1 MLNKAVISLNTLK
14 QNAIKIKKRLPK
26 NCKFCAVVKADAYGH
41 GMVQC
46 SNALYKIVDCYAV
59 ASVEE
64 GVKLRLSGIDKDILV
79 LLPFIGKDASI
90 AVKYGL
96 TLSVGDIGDLKIL
109 NAQAKKQKSIAKI
122 HIKYNTGM
130 NRLGIDGLDEL
141 KEFLEKI
148 KEYKNIEVDGIYS
161 HYSNP
166 KNRKSLERQTNKF
179 LLANNLIKS
188 YNINVTS
195 HISASG
201 GFLQGKFFDMVRIGI
216 LLYGYTPYKTD
227 KITVKPIMKVS
238 SIVLKSRTLRKGD
251 TALYGDKKT
260 KTPLSLAIVPYGYA
274 DGLPRKRTMD
284 IFSNRC
290 MNLTAVKSSLGKG
303 KDLEIMQNAD
313 VEAKKNKTISY
324 EVLTTCSVHTE
335 KVYRS

>member
-26 NCKFCAVVKADAYGH
+26 NCKFCAVVKSDAYGH

-79 LLPFIGKDASI
+79 LTPFIKNDAKK
-90 AVKYGL
+90 AVKYRL
-96 TLSVGDIGDLKIL
+96 TLSIDDIGDLKIL

-141 KEFLEKI
+141 KEFLDKL

-227 KITVKPIMKVS
+227 KITVKPVMKVS

-260 KTPLSLAIVPYGYA
+260 KTSLNLAIASYGYA
-274 DGLPRKRTMD
+274 DGMPRKHTKD
-284 IFSNRC
+284 IFNNRC
-290 MNLTAVKSSLGKG
+290 MSLTAVKSSAKKG
-303 KDLEIMQNAD
+303 QSLTIMSNAD
-313 VEAKKNKTISY
+313 VEAKNNKTISY
-324 EVLTTCSVHTE
+324 EVLTNCSVHAE